1 MSTKKKSINKKT
13 TIKVPVEKVVVEE
26 KKDIKLSTKDI
37 IREKAK
43 KKSLITGIITVTI
56 IFIACVTILIPL
68 LKDTKFGLD
77 LQGGF
82 EILYEVNSIDNKKV
96 TPDMINSTYKIILK
110 RVDILGVSE
119 PEISIE
125 GNNIRIQLAGV
136 KDEKDA
142 KSVLSQMA
150 NLTFRNSKDELVMTS
165 SVLKGKGVIV
175 RQDEGNLGTY
185 YLAINVA
192 DINTFHTKTE
202 EIRKA
207 GDVLVIWLD
216 FEEGVN
222 SFEKE
227 KNSCGAD
234 NDSRCISY
242 ASIAGELFA
251 GGSGS
256 TVSLSGNFS
265 KEEAEALADLINSGS
280 LPTKLTEISSRT
292 VNASFGENAL
302 KNTAIAGLI
311 GIISVIVLL
320 VGLYGFGGLVSAVG
334 IVIYTALVFLI
345 FNLVGGRLT
354 LPGIA
359 GLVIGIGMA
368 VDSVVISFARIKD
381 ELRNKSPLSE
391 AFVKGNTN
399 SLSSIMDGNITTLIV
414 AIIMFIFG
422 ESSVKGFA
430 TMLIISIIVTM
441 FVMIYVMRKLLGMFV
456 KSSYFENKLKFFLG
470 ISNLEKRTF
479 FERIDYVHH
488 SKKIIFSTL
497 LVLIIGVG
505 YIFYNGFNLGID
517 FKGGTSI
524 SLNSSDK
531 IAASAVEQKLEEL
544 GYKVEKT
551 ENINENTVYL
561 ILSNVFSADDNK
573 KIENAFAEEYK
584 DANTSIGAVSNTVKK
599 KLVNNAVKSLIL
611 ACIGLIIYV
620 ALRFTF
626 NFALCAILALVH
638 DALIMCIIFSV
649 FNLEV
654 TTIFIAAILS
664 IIGFSINDTIVTFD
678 RIRENRK
685 KIYKDKI
692 KNKEE
697 LKELV
702 NRSMRE
708 TVNRSIITTMT
719 ALFTVIALILFGSH
733 DIFNFNF
740 ALLVGM
746 VAGVY
751 SSVFIAPQLWMLL
764 EFKNIGKPE
773 KKKWY
778 EEDEKDDVEELKV
791 KGINC

>member
-1 MSTKKKSINKKT
+1 MSTKNKKTNKKT
-13 TIKVPVEKVVVEE
+13 TIKSTNEKIVVEE
-26 KKDIKLSTKDI
+26 TKDIKINSKDI
-37 IREKAK
+37 AREKAK
-43 KKSLITGIITVTI
+43 KKSLINGIIAVTI
-56 IFIACVTILIPL
+56 ILIASISMLVPL
-68 LKDTKFGLD
+68 LQNTKFGLD

-82 EILYEVNSIDNKKV
+82 EILYKINSTDGSKV
-96 TPDMINSTYKIILK
+96 TTDMINSTYKIILK

-125 GNNIRIQLAGV
+125 GNNVRIQLAGV
-136 KDEKDA
+136 NDEKEA

-150 NLTFRNSKDELVMTS
+150 NLTFRNSKDELIMTS
-165 SVLKGKGVIV
+165 SVLKGNGVKV
-175 RQDEGNLGTY
+175 AQDQNNLSSY
-185 YLAINVA
+185 YLTLEIA
-192 DINTFHTKTE
+192 DVNTFHKKTE

-216 FEEGVN
+216 FEEGVD
-222 SFEKE
+222 SFEKD
-227 KNSCGAD
+227 KASCGVD
-234 NDSRCISY
+234 SNSRCISY
-242 ASIAGELFA
+242 ASIAGELTGA
-251 GGSGS
+251 
-256 TVSLSGNFS
+256 TVTLSGNFTLS
-265 KEEAEALADLINSGS
+265 EAQTLADLINSGS
-280 LPTKLTEISSRT
+280 LPTKLTELSSRT

-302 KNTAIAGLI
+302 RSTAIAGLV
-311 GIISVIVLL
+311 GISAVIILL
-320 VGLYGFGGLVSAVG
+320 VVLYGFSGVISVVG
-334 IVIYTALVFLI
+334 IAIYTALVFLI
-345 FNLVGGRLT
+345 FGMVGGRLT

-368 VDSVVISFARIKD
+368 VDAVVISFARIKD
-381 ELRNKSPLSE
+381 ELRNKSSLSE

-414 AIIMFIFG
+414 AIIMFVFG

-430 TMLIISIIVTM
+430 TMLIISIIVTV
-441 FVMIYVMRKLLGMFV
+441 FVMVYVMRKLLGMFV
-456 KSSYFENKLKFFLG
+456 KSSFFDNKMKFFLG
-470 ISNLEKRTF
+470 IRNLEKRTF
-479 FERIDYVHH
+479 FERMDYVRR
-488 SKKIIFSTL
+488 SKLIIISTL
-497 LVLIIGVG
+497 LVLVAGISYIG
-505 YIFYNGFNLGID
+505 FNGFNLGID

-531 IAASAVEQKLEEL
+531 ITAVSVEEKLVEL
-544 GYKVEKT
+544 GYSVEKS
-551 ENINENTVYL
+551 ENINENTVYI
-561 ILSNVFSADDNK
+561 ILSDVFSAEDNK
-573 KIENAFAEEYK
+573 KIENTFSTEYK
-584 DANTSIGAVSNTVKK
+584 DANTNIGAVSNTVKK
-599 KLVNNAVKSLIL
+599 KLVENAAIALIF

-638 DALIMCIIFSV
+638 DALVMCIIFSV
-649 FNLEV
+649 FHLEI
-654 TTIFIAAILS
+654 TTIFIAALLS

-708 TVNRSIITTMT
+708 TVNRSIITTLT
-719 ALFTVIALILFGSH
+719 ALFTVVALILFGAH

-764 EFKNIGKPE
+764 EYKNIGKPD

-778 EEDEKDDVEELKV
+778 EVEEKDDIEELKV